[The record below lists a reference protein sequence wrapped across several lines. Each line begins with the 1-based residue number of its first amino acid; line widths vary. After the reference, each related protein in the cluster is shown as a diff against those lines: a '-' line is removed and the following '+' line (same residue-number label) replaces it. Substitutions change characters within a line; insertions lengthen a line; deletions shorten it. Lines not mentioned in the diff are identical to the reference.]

1 MSSSK
6 GKVTKLRKAT
16 APVWPEG
23 KVCLYF
29 VFREPGEERGSHN
42 GSHNFPLVT
51 AEDRTECVMGDDS
64 GHCILK
70 KTESAQGERP
80 LGLFRR
86 VMNNEQKQEIWSV
99 YVHLIH
105 YRVTAPH

>member
-1 MSSSK
+1 M
-6 GKVTKLRKAT
+6 
-16 APVWPEG
+16 
-23 KVCLYF
+23 
-29 VFREPGEERGSHN
+29 
-42 GSHNFPLVT
+42 T

-64 GHCILK
+64 GHGILK

-86 VMNNEQKQEIWSV
+86 VMNDEQKQEIWSV

-105 YRVTAPH
+105 YQVTAPH